1 MNDFLAYFEW
11 FDQFVDEDNLWVLK
25 SGIIIF
31 CTMLVAV
38 IWAILRRRLL
48 VLVEKSKTLWDDA
61 IVYAIQSPITW
72 SIWFLGL
79 NFFAVLIAKEFSP
92 DVVDEVIVVRKLG
105 LLVLFSWL
113 VWRLINGVIERQID
127 RGKDPTTM
135 SMLGNLSKIGLV
147 VLIALPALQILGV
160 QISGIL
166 AFGGMGGLIVGMAAK
181 DMLANFFGAIIIY
194 MDKPFKVG
202 DWIRSPDRQIEGVVE
217 HIGLRVTQIRT
228 FDKRPLYIPNSI
240 FTNIVVENPSRM
252 LNRRIRETIGI
263 RYQDAH
269 LMGEITQQVKNML
282 QEHPDIAHHL
292 TLMVNFDVF
301 NNSSLDFFIY
311 TFTRTTDWMEYH
323 KIKQDV
329 LLKILNIIES
339 LGAEC
344 AFPSRTL
351 YVDGFPNEAMKDS
364 LNKGSDSVG

>member
-1 MNDFLAYFEW
+1 MNDFLAHFSW
-11 FDQFVDEDNLWVLK
+11 FNQFFDKESLWVLK
-25 SGIIIF
+25 SGIIVF

-38 IWAILRRRLL
+38 VWAALKHRLL
-48 VLVEKSKTLWDDA
+48 HFIDKSNTLWDDA

-79 NFFAVLIAKEFSP
+79 NFFAVIIAKEFSP
-92 DVVDEVIVVRKLG
+92 DAIGGILVVRKLG

-113 VWRLINGVIERQID
+113 AWRLINGVIERQID

-202 DWIRSPDRQIEGVVE
+202 DWIRSPDREIEGVVE
-217 HIGLRVTQIRT
+217 HIGLRITQIRT

-252 LNRRIRETIGI
+252 LNRRIHETIGI
-263 RYQDAH
+263 RYQDAP
-269 LMGEITQQVKNML
+269 LMGEITAQVKNML
-282 QEHPDIAHHL
+282 QTHPDIANNL
-292 TLMVNFDVF
+292 TLMVNFNLF

-311 TFTRTTDWMEYH
+311 TFTRTTNWVEYH

-339 LGAEC
+339 LGAQC

-364 LNKGSDSVG
+364 LNKDSDLIG